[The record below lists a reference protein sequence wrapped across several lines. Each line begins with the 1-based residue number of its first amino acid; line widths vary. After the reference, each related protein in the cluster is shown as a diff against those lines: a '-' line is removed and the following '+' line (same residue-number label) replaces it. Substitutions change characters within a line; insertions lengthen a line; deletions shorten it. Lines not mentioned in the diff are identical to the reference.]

1 MVVSLVRSTK
11 LGTFAMGKPPRI
23 NDSRP
28 SCRRG
33 GCVGKFSH
41 MTCPG
46 IWVGATCLGEH
57 GPMPSIFVV
66 FVLYLMRPM
75 FWLTSRAIA
84 SIGVFSR
91 NEYNSTVFC
100 KLGKR
105 EYHGELLTVA
115 GTPSSTPQRMPRLL
129 YDATANPTLYWVVL
143 LGPSCRVRGK
153 LLWDSRTERTCKML
167 STYLKLHYRCP

>member
-1 MVVSLVRSTK
+1 MDTTTANETGADIMLPPKDIMVVSLVRSTK

-91 NEYNSTVFC
+91 NEYNNTDLQTGQMRIPWRTLNRCWHSVIHTPTHAETLVRCHC
-100 KLGKR
+100 KS
-105 EYHGELLTVA
+105 H
-115 GTPSSTPQRMPRLL
+115 
-129 YDATANPTLYWVVL
+129 VVL
-143 LGPSCRVRGK
+143 GCTAGP
-153 LLWDSRTERTCKML
+153 LLS
-167 STYLKLHYRCP
+167 S